1 MDRSALLSGWKARL
15 QEQATPRALIG
26 LAALVVII
34 AIWALSE
41 LSASVSGLRNNVE
54 ELERAR
60 RLELS
65 LLNDQAWLDNAGDLQ
80 TRLNETQEGFWT
92 GATSG
97 IVAAQLQG
105 AVERAARNAELIRPR
120 INVSSSPDQLGNEA
134 VLFEVSVTAQDRNGQ
149 FLAFFQELGAV
160 EGLIVVSRFNWRRSN
175 GSLDI
180 RLQAPAFVGD
190 AEEEA

>member
-1 MDRSALLSGWKARL
+1 MDRSALLSGWKAKL

-80 TRLNETQEGFWT
+80 IRLNETQEGFWT

-149 FLAFFQELGAV
+149 FLAFLQELGAV

-190 AEEEA
+190 AEVEA